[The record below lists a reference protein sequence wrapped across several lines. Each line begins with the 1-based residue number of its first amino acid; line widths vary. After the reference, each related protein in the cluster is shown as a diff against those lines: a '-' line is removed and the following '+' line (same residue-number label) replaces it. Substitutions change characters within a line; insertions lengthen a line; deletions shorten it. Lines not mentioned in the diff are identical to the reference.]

1 MTLTIRS
8 KTNLLRS
15 GRHTL
20 HKVGMANL
28 ILQQYNLGRSRN
40 HSVCLAL
47 WNAFLAAH
55 QLPPVQAVGD
65 GYTPTAPARA
75 TVRNPVPTQQATQLT
90 LTLPAIVQNPI
101 QIQQPTD
108 DRWTA
113 TTNADSNER
122 EAEDDVEHD
131 EVKVDEEDDGKKDDK
146 HNGKGTKRKRED
158 DEDHDF
164 LENDKRGPPGSR
176 GSGGGNGTAPTAP
189 MAETAAH

>member
-8 KTNLLRS
+8 KTNLLRL

-28 ILQQYNLGRSRN
+28 ILRQYNLGRSRN
-40 HSVCLAL
+40 YSVCLAL
-47 WNAFLAAH
+47 WNAFLATH

-65 GYTPTAPARA
+65 GYTPTAPAPG
-75 TVRNPVPTQQATQLT
+75 TVRNPVPTQQATQLI
-90 LTLPAIVQNPI
+90 LTVPVIVQNPI

-108 DRWTA
+108 DRRAA

-131 EVKVDEEDDGKKDDK
+131 EVEVDEEDDGKKDDK
-146 HNGKGTKRKRED
+146 DNGKGTKRKRED

-164 LENDKRGPPGSR
+164 LENGKRGPPGGA

-189 MAETAAH
+189 VAEIAAH

>member
-75 TVRNPVPTQQATQLT
+75 TVRNPVPTQATQLT

-131 EVKVDEEDDGKKDDK
+131 EVKVDEEDDGKKTISIMERAQSASVRM
-146 HNGKGTKRKRED
+146 TKTMISLKMISV
-158 DEDHDF
+158 DH
-164 LENDKRGPPGSR
+164 LEVGFRGRQWDGSHCSH
-176 GSGGGNGTAPTAP
+176 G
-189 MAETAAH
+189 